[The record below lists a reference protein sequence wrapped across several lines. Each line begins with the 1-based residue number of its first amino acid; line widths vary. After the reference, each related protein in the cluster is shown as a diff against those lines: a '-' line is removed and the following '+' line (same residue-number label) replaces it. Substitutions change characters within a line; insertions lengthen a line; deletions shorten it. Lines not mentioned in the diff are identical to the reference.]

1 MATIGVKI
9 ELEGAP
15 QYNQNMQNLTAQTK
29 LYQAQV
35 KRLTA
40 EMGSGISAFQ
50 KSITQS
56 KALEQQLEAQKNQ
69 SKLLE
74 EQIQK
79 SIEKYGEESTQVI
92 KLKTQYENL
101 QTQIAKTNSALE
113 ENGGVWGA
121 IGAEMDAIAAKCNE
135 VGDKISS
142 VGDSLTKGLTTPI
155 TALGAASAK
164 AWSEVDEGMDTIIKK
179 TGATGEALEG
189 LTQVAENIATSI
201 PTSFDAVGNAVGEVN
216 TRFGLTGDELEDLSK
231 QFIEFADLNGTSV
244 SNSIDNVQAAMAAFN
259 LDATEAGTVLD
270 ILNKA
275 GQDTG
280 ISVDTLASNLLTSA
294 SAMTEMGFDINE
306 AAGFIAN
313 LEKNGVDASST
324 MSGLKKAFANAAKD
338 GISME
343 DALKDLETSLKDT
356 SGETNATETAIE
368 LFGAKAGP
376 AIAKAVQEGKLSF
389 DSAANSIKDFGD
401 SVGST
406 FDATVDPIDEFQVN
420 MNKLKLVGTD
430 VINTAAPLI
439 SNAME
444 KMAEVIQK
452 VSDAWNGLSEDQQQ
466 MIINVALVV
475 AAIGPVLSIVGRVVS
490 SLSTVFSIGS
500 TIAGFIPTI
509 ISAVSTVGTVLMGTV
524 IPAIGGVIA
533 ALVPFL
539 PIIAGVAAAIA
550 GIVLVVKNWG
560 TITEWLTEKWETF
573 TGYIIEK
580 VSGIQAFFEQNFGLF
595 GQLVSTKIEIIKI
608 LIETAIETIRIIFV
622 TFGKVLQA
630 LFSGDWEL
638 IGEILSNAWESIK
651 STIKDGIARIM
662 LAIQQLLQKVKD
674 KFSELKNMGKEWG
687 EHLIQNFIDGIL
699 AKWEALK
706 QTVANVAQTVKDFL
720 GFTEPKEGP
729 LHNFNSWP
737 RHMMENYANGIEEAR
752 FLVRDAI
759 NNVAQDVT
767 VTANPMDVNEIYDAV
782 RSGASDATL
791 NVAIGDR
798 EFSRTL
804 RSLGVQF

>member
-40 EMGSGISAFQ
+40 EMGSGVTAFQ
-50 KSITQS
+50 KSITES
-56 KALEQQLEAQKNQ
+56 KALSQQLEAQKNQ

-74 EQIQK
+74 EQIAK

-101 QTQIAKTNSALE
+101 QTQIAKTSAALE

-121 IGAEMDAIAAKCNE
+121 IGAEMDAIGNKCKE

-142 VGDSLTKGLTTPI
+142 VGDSLTKGLTAPI

-164 AWSEVDEGMDTIIKK
+164 AWSKVDDGLDTIIKK
-179 TGATGEALEG
+179 TGATGDALEG
-189 LTQVAENIATSI
+189 LNQVAENIATTI
-201 PTSFDAVGNAVGEVN
+201 PTSFYEVGNAVGEVN
-216 TRFGLTGDELEDLSK
+216 TRFGLTGDELEALST
-231 QFIEFADLNGTSV
+231 QFIEFADLNDTSV

-259 LDATEAGTVLD
+259 LDASQAGEVLD

-280 ISVDTLASNLLTSA
+280 ISVDTLASNLLSSA
-294 SAMTEMGFDINE
+294 ASMTEMGFDINQ

-324 MSGLKKAFANAAKD
+324 MSGLKKAFANAAAD

-343 DALKDLETSLKDT
+343 DALKDLESTLKDT
-356 SGETNATETAIE
+356 SSETNATEAAIE
-368 LFGAKAGP
+368 LFGSKAGP

-389 DSAANSIKDFGD
+389 DGAANSIKDFGD
-401 SVGST
+401 SVSNT
-406 FDATVDPIDEFQVN
+406 FDATLDPIDQFQVN

-430 VINTAAPLI
+430 VVNTAAPII
-439 SNAME
+439 SQAME

-466 MIINVALVV
+466 MIIQVAMVL
-475 AAIGPVLSIVGRVVS
+475 AAVGPVLSIVGRIIS
-490 SLSTVFSIGS
+490 SLSGVFTVAKTIIG
-500 TIAGFIPTI
+500 IIPTI
-509 ISAVSTVGTVLMGTV
+509 ISVVSTVGTVLMGTV

-533 ALVPFL
+533 ALAPFL
-539 PIIAGVAAAIA
+539 PVIAAVAAAIA

-560 TITEWLTEKWETF
+560 TITDWLTEKWEAF
-573 TGYIIEK
+573 TSYITEK
-580 VSGIQAFFEQNFGLF
+580 VLGIQTFFEENFGLF
-595 GQLVSTKIEIIKI
+595 GELISAKIEVIKI
-608 LIETAIETIRIIFV
+608 IIQTAIEVIRTIFV
-622 TFGKVLQA
+622 TLGQVLKA
-630 LFSGDWEL
+630 LFTGDWEA
-638 IGEILSNAWESIK
+638 IGQILANAWEKIK
-651 STIKDGIARIM
+651 ATIRDGIAKIKQT
-662 LAIQQLLQKVKD
+662 IQQLLQSIKD
-674 KFSELKNMGKEWG
+674 KFNELKNMGKEWG
-687 EHLIQNFIDGIL
+687 EHLIQNFIDGVL

-752 FLVRDAI
+752 FLVKDAI

-767 VTANPMDVNEIYDAV
+767 IMANPMDVNQIYDAV

-791 NVAIGDR
+791 NLAIGDR
-798 EFSRTL
+798 EFARTL

>member
-50 KSITQS
+50 KSITES
-56 KALEQQLEAQKNQ
+56 KALQQQLEAQKNQ

-121 IGAEMDAIAAKCNE
+121 IGAEMDAIGNKCTE
-135 VGDKISS
+135 VGNKISS
-142 VGDSLTKGLTTPI
+142 VGDSLSKGLTAPI

-201 PTSFDAVGNAVGEVN
+201 PTSFDEVGNAVGEVN

-244 SNSIDNVQAAMAAFN
+244 STSIDNVQAAMAAFN

-356 SGETNATETAIE
+356 SSETNAT
-368 LFGAKAGP
+368 
-376 AIAKAVQEGKLSF
+376 
-389 DSAANSIKDFGD
+389 
-401 SVGST
+401 
-406 FDATVDPIDEFQVN
+406 
-420 MNKLKLVGTD
+420 
-430 VINTAAPLI
+430 
-439 SNAME
+439 
-444 KMAEVIQK
+444 
-452 VSDAWNGLSEDQQQ
+452 
-466 MIINVALVV
+466 
-475 AAIGPVLSIVGRVVS
+475 
-490 SLSTVFSIGS
+490 
-500 TIAGFIPTI
+500 
-509 ISAVSTVGTVLMGTV
+509 
-524 IPAIGGVIA
+524 
-533 ALVPFL
+533 
-539 PIIAGVAAAIA
+539 
-550 GIVLVVKNWG
+550 
-560 TITEWLTEKWETF
+560 
-573 TGYIIEK
+573 
-580 VSGIQAFFEQNFGLF
+580 
-595 GQLVSTKIEIIKI
+595 
-608 LIETAIETIRIIFV
+608 
-622 TFGKVLQA
+622 
-630 LFSGDWEL
+630 
-638 IGEILSNAWESIK
+638 
-651 STIKDGIARIM
+651 
-662 LAIQQLLQKVKD
+662 
-674 KFSELKNMGKEWG
+674 
-687 EHLIQNFIDGIL
+687 
-699 AKWEALK
+699 
-706 QTVANVAQTVKDFL
+706 
-720 GFTEPKEGP
+720 
-729 LHNFNSWP
+729 
-737 RHMMENYANGIEEAR
+737 
-752 FLVRDAI
+752 
-759 NNVAQDVT
+759 
-767 VTANPMDVNEIYDAV
+767 
-782 RSGASDATL
+782 
-791 NVAIGDR
+791 
-798 EFSRTL
+798 
-804 RSLGVQF
+804 

>member
-40 EMGSGISAFQ
+40 EMGSGVSAFQ

-121 IGAEMDAIAAKCNE
+121 IGAEMDAIGNKCKE

-142 VGDSLTKGLTTPI
+142 VGDSLTKGLTAPI

-201 PTSFDAVGNAVGEVN
+201 PTSFDEVGNAVGEVN

-420 MNKLKLVGTD
+420 MNKLKLVGAD

-475 AAIGPVLSIVGRVVS
+475 ATIGPVLSIVGRVVS

-539 PIIAGVAAAIA
+539 PIIAAVAAAVA
-550 GIVLVVKNWG
+550 AIVLVVKNWG
-560 TITEWLTEKWETF
+560 TITDWLTEKWEAF
-573 TGYIIEK
+573 TSYISEK
-580 VSGIQAFFEQNFGLF
+580 VAAIQTFFEENFGLF
-595 GQLVSTKIEIIKI
+595 GELVSTKIEIVKI
-608 LIETAIETIRIIFV
+608 IIQTAIEVIKTIFI
-622 TFGKVLQA
+622 TFGQVLKA
-630 LFSGDWEL
+630 LFTGDWQA
-638 IGEILSNAWESIK
+638 IGDILSKAWESIK
-651 STIKDGIARIM
+651 QTIKDGIAKIK
-662 LAIQQLLQKVKD
+662 LTIQQLLQSIKD

-687 EHLIQNFIDGIL
+687 EHLIQNFIDGVL

-706 QTVANVAQTVKDFL
+706 QTVANVANTVKDFL

-752 FLVRDAI
+752 FLVRDAV

-767 VTANPMDVNEIYDAV
+767 IMANPMDVNQIYDAV

-791 NVAIGDR
+791 NVAIGER